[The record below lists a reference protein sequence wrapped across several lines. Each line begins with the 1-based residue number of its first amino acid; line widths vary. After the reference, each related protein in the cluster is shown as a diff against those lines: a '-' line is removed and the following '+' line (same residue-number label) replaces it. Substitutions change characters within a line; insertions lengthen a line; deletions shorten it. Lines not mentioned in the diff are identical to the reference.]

1 MAAAPHCAGCRAPRR
16 GVVRAPAHKG
26 LSAFIVV
33 AAVALGAILLTAPA
47 RAVEAPQPVGDALI
61 TVSASRVEYFS
72 DLELVVARGDASV
85 VLPDGA
91 DVHGDAF
98 LMDLRQQ
105 RLVVAG
111 HVTLATTSGTYA
123 GAAFAD
129 FLAFKRAYFIP
140 LDPAADRWTYLDSD
154 YAHPQ
159 PGREMPGDAFFLN
172 GIGGHHPYVVGKSAI
187 IDPNAYV
194 SFEPAI
200 VDVLDVLPTPPLPS
214 FVDNFSSDPSFGQN
228 SLPGA
233 TLDAPYAFYGSAH
246 SLETIHLRY
255 DQSLPVKGYAA
266 YEHHTVFG
274 DQGYAVFSLV
284 PATQPNK
291 QWNLLTYD
299 PVGAKDAFALQAQL
313 FTTQSG
319 LAQPSSASG
328 VVDLRLLHVL
338 RESSLEFDATNMY
351 DTLLAEGPPDHPS
364 IVGFDWS
371 SFDQGIWR
379 TGVQLRLRS
388 GVATIHDAF
397 GVAGSSRED
406 VLTEHVGAI
415 LASPVLQGP
424 FGLGFNASA
433 SAQRTWLEFPN
444 TVDTTAVSVSAA
456 RGVAPRVFS
465 TLTWSVGTLDAMSPT
480 LVVVS
485 PNDTTGLTPTPVSPN
500 GLPVFGVPSI
510 YPRTV
515 ARTYALNGSWQP
527 SPEFQFSTTLQK
539 TSYSPVQL
547 PAPLAVTATARMRVT
562 KALYLS
568 IGRSYFFNFEG
579 QRWSPQFVL
588 QVTGQ

>member
-1 MAAAPHCAGCRAPRR
+1 
-16 GVVRAPAHKG
+16 VVRAPAHKT
-26 LSAFIVV
+26 LFAFI
-33 AAVALGAILLTAPA
+33 AVALGALLMRSPA

-72 DLELVVARGDASV
+72 DLELVVARGGASV

-91 DVHGDAF
+91 SLHGDAF

-111 HVTLATTSGTYA
+111 HVILATSAGTYA

-129 FLAFKRAYFIP
+129 FLAYKRAYFIP
-140 LDPAADRWTYLDSD
+140 LDPAADRWTYLNGD

-172 GIGGHHPYVVGKSAI
+172 GVSRHHPYVVGKSAV

-194 SFEPAI
+194 GFEPAI
-200 VDVLDVLPTPPLPS
+200 VDVLDVLPTPPLPAY
-214 FVDNFSSDPSFGQN
+214 VDNFSSDPSFGQN

-233 TLDAPYAFYGSAH
+233 TLDAPYAFYGTAH
-246 SLETIHLRY
+246 SLDALHLRY

-266 YEHHTVFG
+266 YEHHSVFG

-284 PATQPNK
+284 PFTQPDK

-299 PVGAKDAFALQAQL
+299 PAGPKDAFALQAQL

-319 LAQPSSASG
+319 FAQPSSASG
-328 VVDLRLLHVL
+328 FVDLRLFHVL
-338 RESSLEFDATNMY
+338 PESSLDLDATDMY
-351 DTLLAEGPPDHPS
+351 DTLLAQGPPDHPS
-364 IVGFDWS
+364 IVGIDWS
-371 SFDQGIWR
+371 SFDQPIWR
-379 TGVQLRLRS
+379 TGIELRLRS
-388 GVATIHDAF
+388 GVAAIHDAF
-397 GVAGSSRED
+397 GVAGSSKED
-406 VLTEHVGAI
+406 VLSEHAGAI
-415 LASPVLQGP
+415 VSSPVLQGP
-424 FGLGFNASA
+424 LGFGFNASA
-433 SAQRTWLEFPN
+433 SAQRTWLGFPN
-444 TVDTTAVSVSAA
+444 TVDTTTFSMSAA
-456 RGVAPRVFS
+456 RGLAPRVFS
-465 TLTWSVGTLDAMSPT
+465 TLTWSVGSLDATSPT
-480 LVVVS
+480 QVVIS
-485 PNDTTGLTPTPVSPN
+485 PNVTTGLTPTPLSPN

-510 YPRTV
+510 YRRTV
-515 ARTYALNGSWQP
+515 SRTYALNGSWQP

-547 PAPLAVTATARMRVT
+547 PAPLAVTATARMQVT

-568 IGRSYFFNFEG
+568 LGRSYYFNFEG